1 MCDKCKT
8 VDLEEYMP
16 SAVDALKMLQE
27 QIQAAR
33 LSKMKALL
41 IIHGYGSSGVGGK
54 IRTKI
59 RPWLIAQE
67 NKGKIKSV
75 VLGEN
80 FDVCNEKA
88 REINSKYPYFK
99 DYYNQCNHGVTII
112 LI

>member
-41 IIHGYGSSGVGGK
+41 IIHGYG
-54 IRTKI
+54 I
-59 RPWLIAQE
+59 
-67 NKGKIKSV
+67 
-75 VLGEN
+75 
-80 FDVCNEKA
+80 
-88 REINSKYPYFK
+88 
-99 DYYNQCNHGVTII
+99 
-112 LI
+112 